1 MSWTRRMWIVSVVG
15 MVLSCAAVAHA
26 GVIVVPPRPG
36 QVGLGVS
43 GLYGALLQSGDFG
56 DNFGTGAGVAVRLRY
71 RMRFERGF
79 GLTFESHGYDPRS
92 GAKFKD
98 PETDSLLAPND
109 PFAPKSLTL
118 QLYGVD
124 FYQMFGTRTRATRML
139 SAGAGLVRASRLLN
153 DGETDYPGDGFYVSA
168 GAGVE
173 RFFWQSWAYDLGA
186 RYQAIFQGGRANH
199 DLQVSAGLV
208 FYASL

>member
-1 MSWTRRMWIVSVVG
+1 MSWTRRMW
-15 MVLSCAAVAHA
+15 MVLAVWMALSCAAEAHA
-26 GVIVVPPRPG
+26 RVIVVPPRPG
-36 QVGLGVS
+36 QVGLGLS
-43 GLYGALLQSGDFG
+43 GLYGTLLQTGDFG
-56 DNFGTGAGVAVRLRY
+56 DNFGSGPGVAVRLRY

-92 GAKFKD
+92 DAKFKD
-98 PETDSLLAPND
+98 SFTDSLLPPGG
-109 PFAPKSLTL
+109 PFTPKSLTL
-118 QLYGVD
+118 QLFGVD
-124 FYQMFGTRTRATRML
+124 FYQMSGTRTRTTRML
-139 SAGAGLVRASRLLN
+139 SVGAGLARASRALN

-186 RYQAIFQGGRANH
+186 RYHAIFQGGRANH